1 MSQLQ
6 VNWSALDQGAELAAQ
21 GQAAL
26 ADAAERIAD
35 IRRQLAQELL
45 IGLEFSMLDQRK
57 RRIERFQKSF
67 EDLNRVLGTA
77 ADRYRHVEKS
87 NAYRL
92 TGDGTDPNRGI
103 SSGGGGA
110 GSFGGGGGGGGFRIP
125 VPEAVGAGT
134 IAAGVIS
141 SGGSFCGSGGLAAA
155 GAGLAVTGGA
165 ASFEASGCVASG
177 TASGSGDNWNA
188 SGNYQFLT
196 GGVSGTIESGWT
208 RDDVFDPHI
217 HVSGKIGGSAV
228 TASGNA
234 KYGNDDYYAFA
245 DGKGDLLHV
254 EGRANADVGRMEL
267 EHADGTTSTEY
278 GVSGEIGGEAYLAGG
293 EVNTGFEIGG
303 IRFTIGAEGYAGG
316 IGASASAKVTTGG
329 VSGSLGVAAGFGGK
343 LKISVDWS
351 KFADGV
357 KKQIGL

>member
-67 EDLNRVLGTA
+67 EDLKRVLGTA

-110 GSFGGGGGGGGFRIP
+110 GSFGGGGGFRTGGNL
-125 VPEAVGAGT
+125 T
-134 IAAGVIS
+134 AAGI
-141 SGGSFCGSGGLAAA
+141 GMAAA
-155 GAGLAVTGGA
+155 GGM

-188 SGNYQFLT
+188 SGDYQFLT
-196 GGVSGTIESGWT
+196 GGVRGTIESGWT
-208 RDDVFDPHI
+208 RDGVFDPHI

-316 IGASASAKVTTGG
+316 IGASASGKVTTGG

>member
-92 TGDGTDPNRGI
+92 TGDGTDPNRGAA
-103 SSGGGGA
+103 GA
-110 GSFGGGGGGGGFRIP
+110 IGAAVGAFVPGGGFR
-125 VPEAVGAGT
+125 
-134 IAAGVIS
+134 
-141 SGGSFCGSGGLAAA
+141 GSGGLAAA
-155 GAGLAVTGGA
+155 GIGMAVAGGA
-165 ASFEASGCVASG
+165 ASFEASDCVASG

-196 GGVSGTIESGWT
+196 GGVRGTIESGWT

-316 IGASASAKVTTGG
+316 IGASASGKVTTGG
-329 VSGSLGVAAGFGGK
+329 VSGSLGVGAGFGGK

>member
-92 TGDGTDPNRGI
+92 TGDGTDPNRGAA
-103 SSGGGGA
+103 GA
-110 GSFGGGGGGGGFRIP
+110 IGAAVGAFVPGGGFR
-125 VPEAVGAGT
+125 
-134 IAAGVIS
+134 
-141 SGGSFCGSGGLAAA
+141 GSGGLAAA
-155 GAGLAVTGGA
+155 GIGMAVAGGA
-165 ASFEASGCVASG
+165 ASFEASDCVASG

-196 GGVSGTIESGWT
+196 GGVRGTIESGWT

-316 IGASASAKVTTGG
+316 IGASASGKVTTGG

>member
-177 TASGSGDNWNA
+177 MASGSGDNWNA
-188 SGNYQFLT
+188 SGDYQFLT
-196 GGVSGTIESGWT
+196 GGVRGTIESGWT
-208 RDDVFDPHI
+208 RDGVLDPHI
-217 HVSGKIGGSAV
+217 HASGEVGGSVV

-234 KYGNDDYYAFA
+234 RYGNDEAYAFVN
-245 DGKGDLLHV
+245 GKGDLLHA
-254 EGRANADVGRMEL
+254 EGRAKVDMGRMEL

-278 GVSGEIGGEAYLAGG
+278 GVSGEIGGEAYLASG
-293 EVNTGFEIGG
+293 EINTGFEICG
-303 IRFTIGAEGYAGG
+303 IRVTIGAEGYAGG
-316 IGASASAKVTTGG
+316 IGASASGKVTTGG
-329 VSGSLGVAAGFGGK
+329 ASGSIGVGAGFGGK
-343 LKISVDWS
+343 VEISVDWG
-351 KFADGV
+351 KFADRV
-357 KKQIGL
+357 KKQFGR

>member
-92 TGDGTDPNRGI
+92 TGDGTDPNRGAA
-103 SSGGGGA
+103 GA
-110 GSFGGGGGGGGFRIP
+110 LGGGGFRIP

-141 SGGSFCGSGGLAAA
+141 SGGIFCGSGFGDSGGLAAA

-188 SGNYQFLT
+188 SGDYQFLT
-196 GGVSGTIESGWT
+196 GGVRGTIESGWT
-208 RDDVFDPHI
+208 RDGVLDPHI
-217 HVSGKIGGSAV
+217 HASGEVGGSVV

-234 KYGNDDYYAFA
+234 RYGNDEAYAFVN
-245 DGKGDLLHV
+245 GKGDLLHA
-254 EGRANADVGRMEL
+254 EGRAKVDMGRMEL
-267 EHADGTTSTEY
+267 EHADGTTSTE
-278 GVSGEIGGEAYLAGG
+278 
-293 EVNTGFEIGG
+293 
-303 IRFTIGAEGYAGG
+303 
-316 IGASASAKVTTGG
+316 
-329 VSGSLGVAAGFGGK
+329 
-343 LKISVDWS
+343 
-351 KFADGV
+351 
-357 KKQIGL
+357 

>member
-57 RRIERFQKSF
+57 CRIERFQKSF

-92 TGDGTDPNRGI
+92 TGDGTDPNRGAA
-103 SSGGGGA
+103 GA
-110 GSFGGGGGGGGFRIP
+110 RGA
-125 VPEAVGAGT
+125 AVGAL
-134 IAAGVIS
+134 
-141 SGGSFCGSGGLAAA
+141 GGGNFCGSGGLAAA

-188 SGNYQFLT
+188 SGDYQFLT
-196 GGVSGTIESGWT
+196 GGVRGTIESGWT

-217 HVSGKIGGSAV
+217 HASGEVGGSVV

-234 KYGNDDYYAFA
+234 RYGNDEAYAFVN
-245 DGKGDLLHV
+245 GKGDLLHA
-254 EGRANADVGRMEL
+254 EGRAKVDMGRMEL

-278 GVSGEIGGEAYLAGG
+278 GVSGEIGGEAYLASG
-293 EVNTGFEIGG
+293 EINTGFEICG
-303 IRFTIGAEGYAGG
+303 IRVTIGAEGYAGG
-316 IGASASAKVTTGG
+316 IGASASGKVTTGG

>member
-92 TGDGTDPNRGI
+92 TGDGTNPNRGAA
-103 SSGGGGA
+103 GA
-110 GSFGGGGGGGGFRIP
+110 LGGGGFRIP

-141 SGGSFCGSGGLAAA
+141 SGGSSAAEYSLEWFWDRA
-155 GAGLAVTGGA
+155 QQ
-165 ASFEASGCVASG
+165 FYDDNEEA
-177 TASGSGDNWNA
+177 T
-188 SGNYQFLT
+188 
-196 GGVSGTIESGWT
+196 
-208 RDDVFDPHI
+208 
-217 HVSGKIGGSAV
+217 
-228 TASGNA
+228 
-234 KYGNDDYYAFA
+234 
-245 DGKGDLLHV
+245 
-254 EGRANADVGRMEL
+254 
-267 EHADGTTSTEY
+267 
-278 GVSGEIGGEAYLAGG
+278 
-293 EVNTGFEIGG
+293 
-303 IRFTIGAEGYAGG
+303 GYAKKF
-316 IGASASAKVTTGG
+316 IGLFTE
-329 VSGSLGVAAGFGGK
+329 GK
-343 LKISVDWS
+343 LKTGLIFNTFKIATSPGERARALHEISEQYKSTAADYI
-351 KFADGV
+351 ADGDYKNALKYTGKAFLAAGEMELSCFGDV
-357 KKQIGL
+357 ITETAGDFVDTVGGTVQKATALLGKIIPGDGGTFLTTVSESIDTTTNGFVSWLRGLL

>member
-92 TGDGTDPNRGI
+92 TGDGTDPNC
-103 SSGGGGA
+103 GA
-110 GSFGGGGGGGGFRIP
+110 AGAIGAAVGAFVPGGGFR
-125 VPEAVGAGT
+125 
-134 IAAGVIS
+134 
-141 SGGSFCGSGGLAAA
+141 GSGGLAAA
-155 GAGLAVTGGA
+155 GIGMAVAGGA
-165 ASFEASGCVASG
+165 ASFEASDCVASG

-196 GGVSGTIESGWT
+196 GGVRGTIESGWT

-316 IGASASAKVTTGG
+316 IGASASGKVTTGG

>member
-6 VNWSALDQGAELAAQ
+6 VNWSALDQGAEFAAQ

-92 TGDGTDPNRGI
+92 TGDGTDPNRGAA
-103 SSGGGGA
+103 GA
-110 GSFGGGGGGGGFRIP
+110 RGAAVGALGGGGFRT
-125 VPEAVGAGT
+125 GGNLT
-134 IAAGVIS
+134 AAGI
-141 SGGSFCGSGGLAAA
+141 GMAAA
-155 GAGLAVTGGA
+155 GGM

-196 GGVSGTIESGWT
+196 GGVRGTIESGWT

-316 IGASASAKVTTGG
+316 IGASASGKVTTGG

>member
-110 GSFGGGGGGGGFRIP
+110 GSFGGGGGGGGFRIR
-125 VPEAVGAGT
+125 VPEAVGVGT

-141 SGGSFCGSGGLAAA
+141 SGGSSATEYSLEWFWDRAQQFYDDNEEATGYAKKLIGLFTEGKLETGLIFNTFKVATSPGERARALHEISEQYKSTAADYIADGDYKNALKYTGKAFLAAGEMELSCFGDVITETA
-155 GAGLAVTGGA
+155 GDFVDTVGGTVQKA
-165 ASFEASGCVASG
+165 TALLGKIIPGDGG
-177 TASGSGDNWNA
+177 T
-188 SGNYQFLT
+188 FLT
-196 GGVSGTIESGWT
+196 TVSESLDTTTNG
-208 RDDVFDPHI
+208 F
-217 HVSGKIGGSAV
+217 VSWLRG
-228 TASGNA
+228 
-234 KYGNDDYYAFA
+234 
-245 DGKGDLLHV
+245 LL
-254 EGRANADVGRMEL
+254 
-267 EHADGTTSTEY
+267 
-278 GVSGEIGGEAYLAGG
+278 
-293 EVNTGFEIGG
+293 
-303 IRFTIGAEGYAGG
+303 
-316 IGASASAKVTTGG
+316 
-329 VSGSLGVAAGFGGK
+329 
-343 LKISVDWS
+343 
-351 KFADGV
+351 
-357 KKQIGL
+357 

>member
-110 GSFGGGGGGGGFRIP
+110 GSFGGGGGFRTGGNL
-125 VPEAVGAGT
+125 T
-134 IAAGVIS
+134 AAGI
-141 SGGSFCGSGGLAAA
+141 GM
-155 GAGLAVTGGA
+155 AVAGGA
-165 ASFEASGCVASG
+165 ASFEASDCVASG

-196 GGVSGTIESGWT
+196 GGVRGTIESGWT

-316 IGASASAKVTTGG
+316 IGASASGKVTTGG

>member
-87 NAYRL
+87 NTYRL

-103 SSGGGGA
+103 SSGGGG
-110 GSFGGGGGGGGFRIP
+110 FR
-125 VPEAVGAGT
+125 GR
-134 IAAGVIS
+134 
-141 SGGSFCGSGGLAAA
+141 GGLAAA
-155 GAGLAVTGGA
+155 GIGMAVAGGA
-165 ASFEASGCVASG
+165 ASFEASDCVASG
-177 TASGSGDNWNA
+177 TMSGSGDNWNA

-196 GGVSGTIESGWT
+196 GGVRGTIESGWT
-208 RDDVFDPHI
+208 RDGVLDPHI
-217 HVSGKIGGSAV
+217 HASGEVGGSVV

-234 KYGNDDYYAFA
+234 RYGNDEAYAFVN
-245 DGKGDLLHV
+245 GKGDLLHA
-254 EGRANADVGRMEL
+254 EGRAKVDMGRMEL

-278 GVSGEIGGEAYLAGG
+278 GVSGEIGGEVYLASG
-293 EVNTGFEIGG
+293 EINTGFEICG
-303 IRFTIGAEGYAGG
+303 IRVTIGAEGYAGG
-316 IGASASAKVTTGG
+316 IGASASGKVTTGG
-329 VSGSLGVAAGFGGK
+329 ASGSIGVGAGFGGK
-343 LKISVDWS
+343 VEISVDWG
-351 KFADGV
+351 KFADRV
-357 KKQIGL
+357 KKQFGR

>member
-110 GSFGGGGGGGGFRIP
+110 GSFGGGGDFRTGGNL
-125 VPEAVGAGT
+125 T
-134 IAAGVIS
+134 AAGI
-141 SGGSFCGSGGLAAA
+141 GMAAA
-155 GAGLAVTGGA
+155 GGM

-196 GGVSGTIESGWT
+196 GGVRGTIESGWT

-316 IGASASAKVTTGG
+316 IGASASGKVTTGG
-329 VSGSLGVAAGFGGK
+329 VSGSLGVGAGFGGK

>member
-110 GSFGGGGGGGGFRIP
+110 GSFGGGGGGI
-125 VPEAVGAGT
+125 
-134 IAAGVIS
+134 
-141 SGGSFCGSGGLAAA
+141 FCGSGFGDSGGLAAA
-155 GAGLAVTGGA
+155 GAGLAVAGGA

-196 GGVSGTIESGWT
+196 GGVRGTIESGWT

-316 IGASASAKVTTGG
+316 IGASASGKVTTGG

>member
-110 GSFGGGGGGGGFRIP
+110 GSFGGGGGGGGFRIR
-125 VPEAVGAGT
+125 VPEAVGA
-134 IAAGVIS
+134 
-141 SGGSFCGSGGLAAA
+141 AAA
-155 GAGLAVTGGA
+155 QRR
-165 ASFEASGCVASG
+165 S
-177 TASGSGDNWNA
+177 TAWN
-188 SGNYQFLT
+188 
-196 GGVSGTIESGWT
+196 
-208 RDDVFDPHI
+208 
-217 HVSGKIGGSAV
+217 
-228 TASGNA
+228 
-234 KYGNDDYYAFA
+234 
-245 DGKGDLLHV
+245 
-254 EGRANADVGRMEL
+254 
-267 EHADGTTSTEY
+267 
-278 GVSGEIGGEAYLAGG
+278 
-293 EVNTGFEIGG
+293 
-303 IRFTIGAEGYAGG
+303 
-316 IGASASAKVTTGG
+316 
-329 VSGSLGVAAGFGGK
+329 GFG
-343 LKISVDWS
+343 IVHSS
-351 KFADGV
+351 STTTT
-357 KKQIGL
+357 KKQPAMQRSLSAFSPKESSKPA

>member
-57 RRIERFQKSF
+57 HRIERFQKSF

-92 TGDGTDPNRGI
+92 TGDGTDPNRGA
-103 SSGGGGA
+103 SGTIGA
-110 GSFGGGGGGGGFRIP
+110 AVGAFVPGGGFR
-125 VPEAVGAGT
+125 
-134 IAAGVIS
+134 
-141 SGGSFCGSGGLAAA
+141 GSGGLAAV
-155 GAGLAVTGGA
+155 GAGMAVAGGA
-165 ASFEASGCVASG
+165 ASFEASDCVASG
-177 TASGSGDNWNA
+177 TMSGSGDNWNA

-196 GGVSGTIESGWT
+196 GGVRGTIESGWT
-208 RDDVFDPHI
+208 RDGVLDPHI
-217 HVSGKIGGSAV
+217 HASGEVGGSVV

-234 KYGNDDYYAFA
+234 RYGNDEAYAFVN
-245 DGKGDLLHV
+245 GKGDLLHA
-254 EGRANADVGRMEL
+254 EGRAKVDMGRMEL

-278 GVSGEIGGEAYLAGG
+278 GVSGEIGGEAYLASG
-293 EVNTGFEIGG
+293 EINTGFEIGG
-303 IRFTIGAEGYAGG
+303 IRVTIGAEGYAGG
-316 IGASASAKVTTGG
+316 IGASASGKVTTGG
-329 VSGSLGVAAGFGGK
+329 ASGSIGVGAGFGGK
-343 LKISVDWS
+343 VEISVDWS
-351 KFADGV
+351 KFADRA
-357 KKQIGL
+357 KKQLGL

>member
-92 TGDGTDPNRGI
+92 TGDGTDPNRGAA
-103 SSGGGGA
+103 GA
-110 GSFGGGGGGGGFRIP
+110 IGAAVGAFVPGGGFR
-125 VPEAVGAGT
+125 
-134 IAAGVIS
+134 
-141 SGGSFCGSGGLAAA
+141 GSGGLAAA
-155 GAGLAVTGGA
+155 GIGMAVAGGA
-165 ASFEASGCVASG
+165 ASFEASDCVASG

-196 GGVSGTIESGWT
+196 GGVRGTIESGWT

-234 KYGNDDYYAFA
+234 KYGNDDYHAFA

-316 IGASASAKVTTGG
+316 IGASASGKVTTGG